1 MSKVYIITPSWLI
14 KKETEFRAG
23 IKTLEHLGFKVLN
36 KRFLTKIP
44 SLKQKTKQ
52 IHAAVKNREAE
63 IILAQRGGYGCMKLL
78 PYLNYTLLKKN
89 SKIFAG
95 FSDLSALI
103 NVIYERTG
111 LITWHSPMIINFSS
125 ASPFT
130 IRSFINA
137 CQGFPQKNLLAGA
150 PLRVYRAGITRG
162 ILKGGNLITLSA
174 LLGTEWELET
184 AGTILFLEEVDQKL
198 YEVDRALSQWILAGK
213 FAKVQGVVLGNFRG
227 LKTQDIYNILR
238 EQIKINFP
246 LVHCPYIGHGRNKI
260 TLPIGAKVELNTFT
274 KSLKIL

>member
-1 MSKVYIITPSWLI
+1 MPRVYIITPSWLI

-23 IKTLEHLGFKVLN
+23 IKTLESLGFKVLN
-36 KRFLTKIP
+36 KRYLTKIP

-52 IHAAVKNREAE
+52 THAAVKNREAE

-78 PYLNYTLLKKN
+78 PYLNYAFLKKN
-89 SKIFAG
+89 PKIFAG
-95 FSDLSALI
+95 FSDLSALL

-130 IRSFINA
+130 IQSFLNA
-137 CQGFPQKNLLAGA
+137 CQGFPQNNLFNGA
-150 PLRVYRAGITRG
+150 PLRVYHAGINRG
-162 ILKGGNLITLSA
+162 VLKGGNLITLSA
-174 LLGTEWELET
+174 LLGTPWEIET
-184 AGTILFLEEVDQKL
+184 AGAILFLEEVDQKL

-213 FAKVQGVVLGNFRG
+213 FAKVQGVILGNFRR
-227 LKTQDIYNILR
+227 LKIQDIYNILQK
-238 EQIKINFP
+238 QIKINFP
-246 LVHCPYIGHGRNKI
+246 LVHCPYIGHGANKI